1 MYFGYKYIQ
10 NLSLSYL
17 KRIFNVTLF
26 TRILSLT
33 HVSCDLTVHSS
44 SSHTEIKLKV
54 MEISN
59 VTENT
64 AVKRKAKEDVLSTTS
79 KKVKGSNKPFRPG
92 FGEEKFDETDYYFEN
107 GLRKVYPYMFTY
119 TSYCKGRWVGEK
131 LMDIYAREF
140 RAHPREEYVKAV
152 LSGSVTVN
160 GKSVGI
166 DYVLRDN
173 DLIANKVHRHEIPV
187 LGAPL
192 KIIHQSDDLVVIDK
206 PPSVP
211 VHPCGRYRHNSI
223 AFILAKEYNLRK
235 LNILHRL
242 DRLTSGLLM
251 FGLKADRVRNMMDQ
265 IRERQVSKEY
275 VCRVDGNFPDQP
287 VCCIEPI
294 EVISHKIGV
303 CVVSPSGKSCK
314 TEFSKL
320 SYNGK
325 SSVVMC
331 RPITGRMHQIRIHL
345 QYLGHPIVNDPLYN
359 HEVFGPNKG
368 KGGDLGKSREQLLE
382 DLIKVHTVENW
393 LNDEDTSSGTSNES
407 NQTKCDKC
415 VVEKKNENEDTPGQQ
430 ATNEDTPGQQV
441 TNEDTPGQQAT
452 NEDTPGQQATNEDT
466 PGQQATNEEENK
478 NVEPAESSSLI
489 CGITSSL
496 KHYTENDQQYE
507 KLKKQYVFDPNKVTY
522 YSNCYECQRKFKDP
536 KPSDLIMFLHALK
549 YKGLDWEF
557 KTEMPAWAKDDWTES

>member
-1 MYFGYKYIQ
+1 MEVS
-10 NLSLSYL
+10 NL
-17 KRIFNVTLF
+17 
-26 TRILSLT
+26 
-33 HVSCDLTVHSS
+33 
-44 SSHTEIKLKV
+44 
-54 MEISN
+54 
-59 VTENT
+59 TENK
-64 AVKRKAKEDVLSTTS
+64 AVKRKAKENVLSTTYK

-92 FGEEKFDETDYYFEN
+92 FGEEKFDETDYYIEN
-107 GLRKVYPYMFTY
+107 GLRKVYPYIFTY
-119 TSYCKGRWVGEK
+119 TSYCKGRWAGEK

-160 GKSVGI
+160 GKMVGT

-187 LGAPL
+187 LAAPL
-192 KIIHQSDDLVVIDK
+192 KIIHQSDDLVIIDK
-206 PPSVP
+206 PPSIP

-223 AFILAKEYNLRK
+223 AFILGKEYNLK
-235 LNILHRL
+235 NLNILHRL

-251 FGLKADRVRNMMDQ
+251 FGLKADRVKTMMDQ

-287 VCCIEPI
+287 VCCVEPI

-303 CVVSPSGKSCK
+303 CVVSPSGKGCK

-331 RPITGRMHQIRIHL
+331 RPLTGRMHQIRIHL

-382 DLIKVHTVENW
+382 DLIKVHTAENW
-393 LNDEDTSSGTSNES
+393 LNEEESSSGTSNDS
-407 NQTKCDKC
+407 DQTKYDKL
-415 VVEKKNENEDTPGQQ
+415 VGEKKDENEDTSGQQ
-430 ATNEDTPGQQV
+430 ATI
-441 TNEDTPGQQAT
+441 A
-452 NEDTPGQQATNEDT
+452 
-466 PGQQATNEEENK
+466 EENK
-478 NVEPAESSSLI
+478 NIECAGSTSLT

-496 KHYTENDQQYE
+496 KHYTENDKQYE
-507 KLKKQYVFDPNKVTY
+507 KLKKQYVFDPKKITY
-522 YSNCYECQRKFKDP
+522 DPNCYDCQRKYKDP

-557 KTEMPAWAKDDWTES
+557 ETEMPAWAKDDWTES